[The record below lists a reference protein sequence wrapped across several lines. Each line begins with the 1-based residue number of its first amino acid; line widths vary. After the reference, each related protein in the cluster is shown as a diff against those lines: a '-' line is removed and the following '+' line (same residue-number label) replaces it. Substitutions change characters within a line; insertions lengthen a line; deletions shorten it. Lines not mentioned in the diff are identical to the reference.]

1 MDGEFVVFKSKMV
14 GFQIT
19 RKKKMVRILKRI
31 LTSKLILSLILH
43 NEKHARG
50 FLLSHPLAINKKD
63 CNLEK
68 GTLRW
73 MTY

>member
-19 RKKKMVRILKRI
+19 RKKKSVRILKRI
-31 LTSKLILSLILH
+31 LTSKLIFSLILH

-50 FLLSHPLAINKKD
+50 FLISHPLAINKKD

-68 GTLRW
+68 GTLR
-73 MTY
+73 

>member
-1 MDGEFVVFKSKMV
+1 MFKSKMV

-19 RKKKMVRILKRI
+19 RKKKCGRILKRI
-31 LTSKLILSLILH
+31 LTSKLIFSLILH
-43 NEKHARG
+43 NEKYARG
-50 FLLSHPLAINKKD
+50 FLISHSLAINKED

-68 GTLRW
+68 GTLRC

>member
-19 RKKKMVRILKRI
+19 RKKKSVRILKRI
-31 LTSKLILSLILH
+31 LTSKLIFSLILH

-50 FLLSHPLAINKKD
+50 FLISHPLAINKKD